1 MLIFR
6 RAAQQQSRQ
15 PSLSCGSSPL
25 IGIGPHLFLSGPDVY
40 HHTAVQP
47 WGPLVLVSVLKGNLQ
62 SFGYQPYEFTTDLR
76 DRIAKRNRRIVRR
89 TFPPPSRGCAF
100 CAKNGWT

>member
-1 MLIFR
+1 M
-6 RAAQQQSRQ
+6 
-15 PSLSCGSSPL
+15 
-25 IGIGPHLFLSGPDVY
+25 
-40 HHTAVQP
+40 
-47 WGPLVLVSVLKGNLQ
+47 VSALKGNLQ

-89 TFPPPSRGCAF
+89 TFLPPSRGCAF